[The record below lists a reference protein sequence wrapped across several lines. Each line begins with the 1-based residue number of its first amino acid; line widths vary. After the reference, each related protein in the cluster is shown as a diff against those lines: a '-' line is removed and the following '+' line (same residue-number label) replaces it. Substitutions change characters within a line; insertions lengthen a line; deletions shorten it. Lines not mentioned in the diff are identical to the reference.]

1 MIHST
6 LDESARYES
15 LHPRFKEVFDYI
27 KSHDLRAME
36 PQRLELRGEELFI
49 NRIDAPSNPQD
60 EQPIEAHE
68 SYIDIQVLLEGRE
81 RIGWLP
87 RAKCLSPRAPYDESK
102 DIIFYHDQPTSYVD
116 LLPGDFVILGTV
128 VWDEMEDH
136 LKAMKEL
143 EITWPQ
149 IFNKTEATELY
160 GIAGIPQIILFDPAG
175 KIVARDLRGEEINKL
190 LDKALQDNGGKL

>member
-15 LHPRFKEVFDYI
+15 LPPRFKEVFDYI
-27 KSHDLRAME
+27 KSHDLQAME

-116 LLPGDFVILGTV
+116 LLPGDFVILFP
-128 VWDEMEDH
+128 EDGH
-136 LKAMKEL
+136 APFIGDGSPISKL
-143 EITWPQ
+143 
-149 IFNKTEATELY
+149 
-160 GIAGIPQIILFDPAG
+160 
-175 KIVARDLRGEEINKL
+175 IVKVRR
-190 LDKALQDNGGKL
+190 

>member
-1 MIHST
+1 MIHCT

-27 KSHDLRAME
+27 KSHDLQAME

-116 LLPGDFVILGTV
+116 LLPGDFVILFP
-128 VWDEMEDH
+128 EDGH
-136 LKAMKEL
+136 APFIGDGSPISKL
-143 EITWPQ
+143 
-149 IFNKTEATELY
+149 
-160 GIAGIPQIILFDPAG
+160 
-175 KIVARDLRGEEINKL
+175 IVKVRR
-190 LDKALQDNGGKL
+190 

>member
-1 MIHST
+1 MIHCT

-15 LHPRFKEVFDYI
+15 LHPRFKEAFDYI

-116 LLPGDFVILGTV
+116 LLPGDFVILFP
-128 VWDEMEDH
+128 EDGH
-136 LKAMKEL
+136 APFIGDGSPISKL
-143 EITWPQ
+143 
-149 IFNKTEATELY
+149 
-160 GIAGIPQIILFDPAG
+160 
-175 KIVARDLRGEEINKL
+175 IVKVRR
-190 LDKALQDNGGKL
+190 

>member
-15 LHPRFKEVFDYI
+15 LHPHFKEVFDYI

-68 SYIDIQVLLEGRE
+68 SYIDIQVLLEGCE

-116 LLPGDFVILGTV
+116 LLPGDFVILFP
-128 VWDEMEDH
+128 EDGH
-136 LKAMKEL
+136 APFIGDGSPISKL
-143 EITWPQ
+143 
-149 IFNKTEATELY
+149 
-160 GIAGIPQIILFDPAG
+160 
-175 KIVARDLRGEEINKL
+175 IVKVRR
-190 LDKALQDNGGKL
+190 

>member
-6 LDESARYES
+6 LDESACYES
-15 LHPRFKEVFDYI
+15 LHPHFKEVFDYI

-102 DIIFYHDQPTSYVD
+102 EIIFYYDQPTSYVD
-116 LLPGDFVILGTV
+116 LLPGDFVILFP
-128 VWDEMEDH
+128 EDGH
-136 LKAMKEL
+136 APFIGDGSPISKL
-143 EITWPQ
+143 
-149 IFNKTEATELY
+149 
-160 GIAGIPQIILFDPAG
+160 
-175 KIVARDLRGEEINKL
+175 IVKVRR
-190 LDKALQDNGGKL
+190 

>member
-6 LDESARYES
+6 LDESACYES
-15 LHPRFKEVFDYI
+15 LHPRFKEAFDYI

-116 LLPGDFVILGTV
+116 LLPGDFVILFP
-128 VWDEMEDH
+128 EDGH
-136 LKAMKEL
+136 APFIGDGSPISKL
-143 EITWPQ
+143 
-149 IFNKTEATELY
+149 
-160 GIAGIPQIILFDPAG
+160 
-175 KIVARDLRGEEINKL
+175 IVKVRR
-190 LDKALQDNGGKL
+190 

>member
-6 LDESARYES
+6 LDESACYES

-27 KSHDLRAME
+27 KSHDLQAME

-116 LLPGDFVILGTV
+116 LLPGDFVILFP
-128 VWDEMEDH
+128 EDGH
-136 LKAMKEL
+136 APFIGDGSPISKL
-143 EITWPQ
+143 
-149 IFNKTEATELY
+149 
-160 GIAGIPQIILFDPAG
+160 
-175 KIVARDLRGEEINKL
+175 IVKVRR
-190 LDKALQDNGGKL
+190 

>member
-1 MIHST
+1 MIHSP

-116 LLPGDFVILGTV
+116 LLPGDFVILFP
-128 VWDEMEDH
+128 EDGH
-136 LKAMKEL
+136 APFIGDGSPISKL
-143 EITWPQ
+143 
-149 IFNKTEATELY
+149 
-160 GIAGIPQIILFDPAG
+160 
-175 KIVARDLRGEEINKL
+175 IVKVRR
-190 LDKALQDNGGKL
+190 

>member
-6 LDESARYES
+6 LDESACYES
-15 LHPRFKEVFDYI
+15 LHPHFKEVFDYI

-68 SYIDIQVLLEGRE
+68 SYIDIQILLEGRE

-116 LLPGDFVILGTV
+116 LLPGDFVILFP
-128 VWDEMEDH
+128 EDGH
-136 LKAMKEL
+136 APFIGDGSPISKL
-143 EITWPQ
+143 
-149 IFNKTEATELY
+149 
-160 GIAGIPQIILFDPAG
+160 
-175 KIVARDLRGEEINKL
+175 IVKVRR
-190 LDKALQDNGGKL
+190 

>member
-15 LHPRFKEVFDYI
+15 LHPRFK
-27 KSHDLRAME
+27 DLRAME

-68 SYIDIQVLLEGRE
+68 SYIDIQVLLEGHE

-116 LLPGDFVILGTV
+116 LLPGDFVILFP
-128 VWDEMEDH
+128 EDGH
-136 LKAMKEL
+136 APFIGDGSPISKL
-143 EITWPQ
+143 
-149 IFNKTEATELY
+149 
-160 GIAGIPQIILFDPAG
+160 
-175 KIVARDLRGEEINKL
+175 IVKVRR
-190 LDKALQDNGGKL
+190 

>member
-87 RAKCLSPRAPYDESK
+87 RAKCLSPRAPYDESR
-102 DIIFYHDQPTSYVD
+102 TSSSTMISRRATSTCSQETSSSSSPRMVM
-116 LLPGDFVILGTV
+116 LPSSGTEV
-128 VWDEMEDH
+128 PSVSSLSRSADS
-136 LKAMKEL
+136 
-143 EITWPQ
+143 
-149 IFNKTEATELY
+149 
-160 GIAGIPQIILFDPAG
+160 
-175 KIVARDLRGEEINKL
+175 KISTHPCGGTLRT
-190 LDKALQDNGGKL
+190 

>member
-6 LDESARYES
+6 LDESACYES
-15 LHPRFKEVFDYI
+15 LHPHFKEVFDYI

-68 SYIDIQVLLEGRE
+68 SYIDIQILLEGRE

-87 RAKCLSPRAPYDESK
+87 RAKCLSPRATYDESK

-116 LLPGDFVILGTV
+116 LLPGDFVILF
-128 VWDEMEDH
+128 
-136 LKAMKEL
+136 
-143 EITWPQ
+143 PQ
-149 IFNKTEATELY
+149 DGHAPFIGDGSPISKL
-160 GIAGIPQIILFDPAG
+160 
-175 KIVARDLRGEEINKL
+175 IVKVRR
-190 LDKALQDNGGKL
+190 

>member
-6 LDESARYES
+6 LDESACYES
-15 LHPRFKEVFDYI
+15 LHPHFKEVFDYI

-68 SYIDIQVLLEGRE
+68 SYIDIQILLEGRE

-102 DIIFYHDQPTSYVD
+102 DIIFYYDQPTSYVD
-116 LLPGDFVILGTV
+116 LLPGDFVILFP
-128 VWDEMEDH
+128 EDGH
-136 LKAMKEL
+136 APFIGDGSPISKL
-143 EITWPQ
+143 
-149 IFNKTEATELY
+149 
-160 GIAGIPQIILFDPAG
+160 
-175 KIVARDLRGEEINKL
+175 IVKVRR
-190 LDKALQDNGGKL
+190 

>member
-6 LDESARYES
+6 LDESACYES
-15 LHPRFKEVFDYI
+15 LHPHFKEVFDYI

-68 SYIDIQVLLEGRE
+68 SYIDIQILLEGRE

-116 LLPGDFVILGTV
+116 LLPGDFVILF
-128 VWDEMEDH
+128 
-136 LKAMKEL
+136 
-143 EITWPQ
+143 PQ
-149 IFNKTEATELY
+149 DGHAPFIGDGSPISKL
-160 GIAGIPQIILFDPAG
+160 
-175 KIVARDLRGEEINKL
+175 IVKVRR
-190 LDKALQDNGGKL
+190 

>member
-6 LDESARYES
+6 LDESACYES
-15 LHPRFKEVFDYI
+15 LHPHFKEVFDYI

-116 LLPGDFVILGTV
+116 LLPGDFVILFP
-128 VWDEMEDH
+128 EDGH
-136 LKAMKEL
+136 APFIGDGSPISKL
-143 EITWPQ
+143 
-149 IFNKTEATELY
+149 
-160 GIAGIPQIILFDPAG
+160 
-175 KIVARDLRGEEINKL
+175 IVKVRR
-190 LDKALQDNGGKL
+190 

>member
-6 LDESARYES
+6 LDESACYES
-15 LHPRFKEVFDYI
+15 LHPHFKEVFDYI

-68 SYIDIQVLLEGRE
+68 SYIDIQILLEGHE

-116 LLPGDFVILGTV
+116 LLPGDFVILF
-128 VWDEMEDH
+128 
-136 LKAMKEL
+136 
-143 EITWPQ
+143 PQ
-149 IFNKTEATELY
+149 DGHAPFIGDGSPISKL
-160 GIAGIPQIILFDPAG
+160 
-175 KIVARDLRGEEINKL
+175 IVKVRR
-190 LDKALQDNGGKL
+190 

>member
-27 KSHDLRAME
+27 KSHDLWAME

-116 LLPGDFVILGTV
+116 LLPGDFVILFP
-128 VWDEMEDH
+128 EDGH
-136 LKAMKEL
+136 APFIGDGSPISKL
-143 EITWPQ
+143 
-149 IFNKTEATELY
+149 
-160 GIAGIPQIILFDPAG
+160 
-175 KIVARDLRGEEINKL
+175 IVKVRR
-190 LDKALQDNGGKL
+190 

>member
-87 RAKCLSPRAPYDESK
+87 RAKCLSPRAP
-102 DIIFYHDQPTSYVD
+102 
-116 LLPGDFVILGTV
+116 
-128 VWDEMEDH
+128 
-136 LKAMKEL
+136 
-143 EITWPQ
+143 
-149 IFNKTEATELY
+149 
-160 GIAGIPQIILFDPAG
+160 
-175 KIVARDLRGEEINKL
+175 LR
-190 LDKALQDNGGKL
+190 

>member
-6 LDESARYES
+6 LDESTRYES
-15 LHPRFKEVFDYI
+15 LHPRFKEAFDYI

-102 DIIFYHDQPTSYVD
+102 DIIFFHDQPTSYVD
-116 LLPGDFVILGTV
+116 LLPGDFVILFP
-128 VWDEMEDH
+128 EDGH
-136 LKAMKEL
+136 APFIGDGSPISKL
-143 EITWPQ
+143 
-149 IFNKTEATELY
+149 
-160 GIAGIPQIILFDPAG
+160 
-175 KIVARDLRGEEINKL
+175 IVKVRR
-190 LDKALQDNGGKL
+190 

>member
-27 KSHDLRAME
+27 KSHDLRTME
-36 PQRLELRGEELFI
+36 PQRLELRGEDHFI

-116 LLPGDFVILGTV
+116 LLPGDFVILFP
-128 VWDEMEDH
+128 EDGH
-136 LKAMKEL
+136 APFIGDGSPISKL
-143 EITWPQ
+143 
-149 IFNKTEATELY
+149 
-160 GIAGIPQIILFDPAG
+160 
-175 KIVARDLRGEEINKL
+175 IVKVRR
-190 LDKALQDNGGKL
+190 

>member
-6 LDESARYES
+6 LDESACYES
-15 LHPRFKEVFDYI
+15 LHPHFKEVFDYI
-27 KSHDLRAME
+27 KSHDLRTME

-116 LLPGDFVILGTV
+116 LLPGDFVILFP
-128 VWDEMEDH
+128 EDGH
-136 LKAMKEL
+136 APFIGDGSPISKL
-143 EITWPQ
+143 
-149 IFNKTEATELY
+149 
-160 GIAGIPQIILFDPAG
+160 
-175 KIVARDLRGEEINKL
+175 IVKVRR
-190 LDKALQDNGGKL
+190 

>member
-68 SYIDIQVLLEGRE
+68 SYIDIQVLL
-81 RIGWLP
+81 
-87 RAKCLSPRAPYDESK
+87 RAASASAGSPVLNALAPVPPTMSRRTSSSTMISRRATSTCSQETSSSSSPRMVMLPSSGTEVPSVSSLSRSADSK
-102 DIIFYHDQPTSYVD
+102 ISTHPC
-116 LLPGDFVILGTV
+116 GDT
-128 VWDEMEDH
+128 
-136 LKAMKEL
+136 
-143 EITWPQ
+143 
-149 IFNKTEATELY
+149 
-160 GIAGIPQIILFDPAG
+160 
-175 KIVARDLRGEEINKL
+175 LRT
-190 LDKALQDNGGKL
+190 

>member
-6 LDESARYES
+6 LDESTRYES
-15 LHPRFKEVFDYI
+15 LHPRFKEAFDYI

-116 LLPGDFVILGTV
+116 LLPGDFVILFP
-128 VWDEMEDH
+128 EDGH
-136 LKAMKEL
+136 APFIGDGSPISKL
-143 EITWPQ
+143 
-149 IFNKTEATELY
+149 
-160 GIAGIPQIILFDPAG
+160 
-175 KIVARDLRGEEINKL
+175 IVKVRR
-190 LDKALQDNGGKL
+190 

>member
-6 LDESARYES
+6 LDESACYES
-15 LHPRFKEVFDYI
+15 LHPRFKEAFDYI

-116 LLPGDFVILGTV
+116 LLPGDFVILFP
-128 VWDEMEDH
+128 EDSH
-136 LKAMKEL
+136 APFIGDGSPISKL
-143 EITWPQ
+143 
-149 IFNKTEATELY
+149 
-160 GIAGIPQIILFDPAG
+160 
-175 KIVARDLRGEEINKL
+175 IVKVRR
-190 LDKALQDNGGKL
+190 

>member
-87 RAKCLSPRAPYDESK
+87 RAKCLSPRAPTMSRRTSSSTMSSRRATSTYAQETSSSSSPRMVMLPSSGTEVPSVSSLSRSADSK
-102 DIIFYHDQPTSYVD
+102 TSTH
-116 LLPGDFVILGTV
+116 PCGGT
-128 VWDEMEDH
+128 
-136 LKAMKEL
+136 
-143 EITWPQ
+143 
-149 IFNKTEATELY
+149 
-160 GIAGIPQIILFDPAG
+160 
-175 KIVARDLRGEEINKL
+175 LRT
-190 LDKALQDNGGKL
+190 

>member
-87 RAKCLSPRAPYDESK
+87 RAKCLSPRAPTMSRRTSSSTMISRRATSTCSQETSSSSSPRMVMLPSSGTEVPSVSSLSRSADSK
-102 DIIFYHDQPTSYVD
+102 TSTH
-116 LLPGDFVILGTV
+116 PSGGT
-128 VWDEMEDH
+128 
-136 LKAMKEL
+136 
-143 EITWPQ
+143 
-149 IFNKTEATELY
+149 
-160 GIAGIPQIILFDPAG
+160 
-175 KIVARDLRGEEINKL
+175 LRT
-190 LDKALQDNGGKL
+190 